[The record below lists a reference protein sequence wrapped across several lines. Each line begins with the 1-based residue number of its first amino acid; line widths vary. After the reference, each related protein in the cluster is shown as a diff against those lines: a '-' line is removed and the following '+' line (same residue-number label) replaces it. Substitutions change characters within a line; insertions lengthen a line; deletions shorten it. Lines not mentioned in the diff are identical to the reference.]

1 MGEKTLLNRMYVED
15 HQPLG
20 NLAMGGAAG
29 PYPQGGSIN
38 QWGQQLTVGGVDDD
52 GKPFHNEVTKMCL
65 KAAKRIP
72 VNAPTLSLRVHKD
85 TPEELIE
92 LSAEAILAG
101 GAHPIFL
108 NDDKI
113 IPAIHKS
120 GDNIGGAAYAQDK
133 EWQGKMNSRVD
144 IKHARHYA
152 CDGCYE
158 PMFVGRNWFTLG
170 GLPTL
175 TPLECTLNQGR
186 TYFDAGTYFL
196 TGKNHSFNSRPAS

>member
-1 MGEKTLLNRMYVED
+1 
-15 HQPLG
+15 
-20 NLAMGGAAG
+20 
-29 PYPQGGSIN
+29 
-38 QWGQQLTVGGVDDD
+38 
-52 GKPFHNEVTKMCL
+52 MCL